1 MRISKISALKDK
13 LEENY
18 RRQLKQL
25 EIEHADAI
33 EVLQHKMAE
42 QHQNEMEEEY
52 KKQEEEVMELE
63 SQLEKEKNSRTSETG
78 HLQDQITLLKNTIE
92 GLHSSINKSN
102 DQIQVEIRDFL
113 P

>member
-1 MRISKISALKDK
+1 MITFFKITFIISALKEK
-13 LEENY
+13 IEENY

-25 EIEHADAI
+25 ESEHGDAI

-63 SQLEKEKNSRTSETG
+63 NQLEKEKNLRHSETG
-78 HLQDQITLLKNTIE
+78 KLQDQIDLLKNTIE
-92 GLHSSINKSN
+92 GLHSSIDKSN
-102 DQIQVEIRDFL
+102 KQIEVK
-113 P
+113 